1 VDVERVFIMIQQ
13 QFRFY
18 DKFPDQLCL
27 DVTQE
32 QPQPDYSNSLTS
44 INGDGLCFID
54 DTYATSMNYTVN
66 LNNVVFNDDE
76 KPSLFKRIVLKQLGI
91 KYK

>member
-1 VDVERVFIMIQQ
+1 MIQQ

-18 DKFPDQLCL
+18 DKYPEQLTL

-32 QPQPDYSNSLTS
+32 QPQPDYSNSIIS
-44 INGDGLCFID
+44 INGGGLFGID
-54 DTYATSMNYTVN
+54 ATYPTSMNYTVN
-66 LNNVVFNDDE
+66 LNNVVVEDDE
-76 KPSLFKRIVLKQLGI
+76 KPSLIKRILLKQLGI